1 MNKKFHEKA
10 QFEEIILEEVNE
22 DGKETT
28 RVVKD
33 QEEIEKEVGN
43 FYSNLYR
50 ESETRVDKDEII
62 KSIETMTKINKED
75 VKRLELEITEGE
87 VSSTL

>member
-1 MNKKFHEKA
+1 M
-10 QFEEIILEEVNE
+10 NE

-33 QEEIEKEVGN
+33 QEEIEKEVRN

-50 ESETRVDKDEII
+50 EGETCVDKDEII
-62 KSIETMTKINKED
+62 KSIETMTKIDKED
-75 VKRLELEITEGE
+75 VKRLELEITEGGS
-87 VSSTL
+87 VQYP